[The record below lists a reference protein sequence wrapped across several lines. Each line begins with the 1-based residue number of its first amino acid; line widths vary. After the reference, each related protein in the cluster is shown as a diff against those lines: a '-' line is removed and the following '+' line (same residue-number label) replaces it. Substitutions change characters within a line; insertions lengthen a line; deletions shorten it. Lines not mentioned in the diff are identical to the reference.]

1 MQWNSQLTKRH
12 WLVCEPRIVPQF
24 NRFRFKNLPSGP
36 NFNGSFEKRAARAG
50 VILSF
55 QNVVRQHM
63 WPPRVIK
70 AQLVAVFNNALQESR
85 QKIHRWKQQC
95 YILCLELNDCAQ
107 SFVFVYKFCPNELMR
122 FLKISH
128 WFTGAGGRGG
138 KGDPNL
144 PLPYLKFPPPQTFLT
159 SHPES
164 RFSPCIL
171 RNIEYCCVISPFFPL
186 LPPAS
191 PPLFP
196 TLFWTPTSR
205 PFLSL
210 LSYPCHPFVSWA
222 PTPWPIWLS

>member
-1 MQWNSQLTKRH
+1 MQ

-63 WPPRVIK
+63 WPPPPPWEIK
-70 AQLVAVFNNALQESR
+70 ARLVAVFKNALQESR

-95 YILCLELNDCAQ
+95 YILCLELKDCAQ
-107 SFVFVYKFCPNELMR
+107 SFVCVYKFCPNELMR
-122 FLKISH
+122 FPEIGH

-138 KGDPNL
+138 KGNPNL
-144 PLPYLKFPPPQTFLT
+144 PLPYLKFPPPQTFLA

-164 RFSPCIL
+164 RFSPCSL
-171 RNIEYCCVISPFFPL
+171 RNIEYCCVISPYSPL
-186 LPPAS
+186 LPPYF
-191 PPLFP
+191 PLFLELPPPDLSFPSSRTPP
-196 TLFWTPTSR
+196 TLFSSGP
-205 PFLSL
+205 
-210 LSYPCHPFVSWA
+210 YPLTYS
-222 PTPWPIWLS
+222 T

>member
-1 MQWNSQLTKRH
+1 MT
-12 WLVCEPRIVPQF
+12 
-24 NRFRFKNLPSGP
+24 
-36 NFNGSFEKRAARAG
+36 
-50 VILSF
+50 
-55 QNVVRQHM
+55 
-63 WPPRVIK
+63 PPRVIK

-186 LPPAS
+186 LPPLYF
-191 PPLFP
+191 PLFFELP
-196 TLFWTPTSR
+196 PPALSSPSSRTPAT
-205 PFLSL
+205 L
-210 LSYPCHPFVSWA
+210 LSPGPPPPDLFDLAKRTSKKSNRPDNHCSISFFIHVKLVSPKLVLFFFLFIISKWHLIRQWF
-222 PTPWPIWLS
+222 PVSCQCP